1 VPFRIEK
8 QEPDAMVFHTVHPL
22 RWQRKLL
29 TGAVRIFTP
38 DMLENEVKFT
48 QIAFSFDDVVSP
60 AAVEPVVAAQE
71 LPLDIETEPVNV
83 GLRIK
88 ALKEAVTP
96 APSPVAGPRSA
107 VTVRTKSTRGR
118 KPLKSI
124 ESESDLINIP
134 PDEVLFQRQ
143 YYSIGEVADMFR
155 VNTSLIRFWAN
166 EFDILQPRKN
176 RKGDRHFRPVDIKN
190 ILLIHDLLRRR
201 KLTIEG
207 AKDFLKKNKKAQ
219 ERFELIESLRKIKT
233 FFLEVKASL

>member
-1 VPFRIEK
+1 MLAFVS
-8 QEPDAMVFHTVHPL
+8 L
-22 RWQRKLL
+22 
-29 TGAVRIFTP
+29 RIFMP
-38 DMLENEVKFT
+38 SNEPKFM
-48 QIAFSFDDVVSP
+48 QIAFSFEEVAAP
-60 AAVEPVVAAQE
+60 AETTPVEQEIVEIDAAQE
-71 LPLDIETEPVNV
+71 LPVDTETAPVNV

-96 APSPVAGPRSA
+96 APMPVTASRTPVANI
-107 VTVRTKSTRGR
+107 RTKSTRGR

-124 ESESDLINIP
+124 ETESELINIP

-143 YYSIGEVADMFR
+143 YYSIGEVAEMFR

-190 ILLIHDLLRRR
+190 ILLIHELLRRR

-219 ERFELIESLRKIKT
+219 ERFELIESLRKIKS